1 MCNCRLVIASTAA
14 AALLGVLSG
23 AFAQSKTTKRA
34 PPPKFDPKKVEQTF
48 FADARKELKGPRPS
62 GVAMTA
68 TANKNSATTADR
80 TDNSTATAVEPAAG
94 AVVWSRLISAE
105 TLVDEIKSYQPL
117 LAEKVKTPSV
127 FKSANQEVRRY
138 FSVLATMFA
147 IAAQHD
153 GEVRWKNQAAAA
165 REIFAK
171 AGFNAKAADDRTFNE
186 SKQRTEDLAGMLRG
200 ESIQSPPNIEPAP
213 EFAKQVAA
221 RAMLMRRLEEA
232 FDKRLKGWTGS
243 PDNFAKNLNA
253 IKHEA
258 EVVAALS
265 QVILHP
271 SYVDADSEDYRGY
284 ALSMQ
289 TNALAIVEAAK
300 QKNAEQAR
308 TAAGQIHKACTSCHG
323 DFR

>member
-1 MCNCRLVIASTAA
+1 MHNGRVVIASTATA
-14 AALLGVLSG
+14 VLLGVLAG
-23 AFAQSKTTKRA
+23 ALAQTKPTKRA

-48 FADARKELKGPRPS
+48 FADARKELRGPRPS
-62 GVAMTA
+62 ASAPTA
-68 TANKNSATTADR
+68 TANNNSAATTDT
-80 TDNSTATAVEPAAG
+80 TDNSAAIAVDSAAG
-94 AVVWSRLISAE
+94 SFAWSRLISAE

-117 LAEKVKTPSV
+117 LAEKVKTPGV
-127 FKSANQEVRRY
+127 FKSANQDARRF

-147 IAAQHD
+147 IAAQYD

-171 AGFNAKAADDRTFNE
+171 AGFNAKAGDDRTFNE

-200 ESIQSPPNIEPAP
+200 ESIQAPPNIEPNP
-213 EFAKQVAA
+213 DFSKQVAS
-221 RAMLMRRLEEA
+221 RAMLMRRLEEG

-243 PDNFAKNLNA
+243 PENFAKNLSA

-258 EVVAALS
+258 EVIAALS
-265 QVILHP
+265 QVIMHP

-289 TNALAIVEAAK
+289 ASAMAVVEATK

-308 TAAGQIHKACTSCHG
+308 TAAGQLGKACTSCHG